1 MSRKSTST
9 ETPPIAEA
17 NTPGDARSGA
27 KPGRRRF
34 RSIIFSRLTRL
45 ILLAN
50 LSGLVVLTAGVL
62 VLGEM
67 RQGLI
72 QARIESLRTQGEL
85 IANVLAEGA
94 TEAAFDPRLDNDA
107 ARAILRALYVPPG
120 VRVRLFAN
128 DGTIVTDS
136 FLLADRVVSRPLPPL
151 EVGALTPDIAFDA
164 DELAPLEA
172 EATLEAEF
180 SRALLGRVVENQR
193 EREDGERVVS
203 VSIPVQH
210 VQAVLGVLTIEAGGV
225 DAIIAAERRAL
236 APFLLVALLVTIA
249 SSMLITFVIAQ
260 PVRRLSVA
268 ADRVRKDGPRR
279 ASIPDLSSRR
289 DEIGDLSVSLNA
301 MTAAIA
307 NRIDTIEAFAADV
320 AHEVKNPLTSI
331 RSALE
336 TLPRVD
342 DVERKTRLLDVMQHD
357 VRRIDRLITDIS
369 NASRLDAELA
379 RAQADPMDIAGL
391 LRQMVELYSDTRRD
405 GEAELLFEPSS
416 AEMVIHGAEATLGQV
431 FRNLIDNA
439 KTFSPE
445 GGCVRVSM
453 SAIKAPAG
461 SSGRRPGV
469 RVTIE
474 DDGPGV
480 PEGDLEKIFDRFYT
494 ERPKGV
500 AFGSHSGLGLAIA
513 RQIVEAHGGRIWV
526 ENRTGAEGAILG
538 ARFLVELPYRS
549 G

>member
-1 MSRKSTST
+1 MSASKSSADSSNPVPGTADA
-9 ETPPIAEA
+9 TP
-17 NTPGDARSGA
+17 
-27 KPGRRRF
+27 RRRRP

-50 LSGLVVLTAGVL
+50 LIGLVVLTAGVL
-62 VLGEM
+62 VLGEL

-94 TEAAFDPRLDNDA
+94 TEAAFEPRLDTDA

-136 FLLADRVVSRPLPPL
+136 FLLADQVVSRPLPP
-151 EVGALTPDIAFDA
+151 VDALTPDLAFDA

-172 EATLEAEF
+172 EVTLEAEF
-180 SRALLGRVVENQR
+180 SRALLGRIVENQR
-193 EREDGERVVS
+193 LREDGERVVS
-203 VSIPVQH
+203 VSVPVRH
-210 VQAVLGVLTIEAGGV
+210 VQAVLGVLTVEAGGV

-249 SSMLITFVIAQ
+249 SSMLITYFIAQ
-260 PVRRLSVA
+260 PVRLLSVA
-268 ADRVRKDGPRR
+268 ADRVRREGPRR
-279 ASIPDLSSRR
+279 ATIPDLSARR
-289 DEIGDLSVSLNA
+289 DEIGDLSVSLNT

-307 NRIDTIEAFAADV
+307 NRIDSIEAFAADV

-342 DVERKTRLLDVMQHD
+342 DAERKARLLEVMQHD

-379 RAQADPMDIAGL
+379 RARAEPMDIARMLREMVGL
-391 LRQMVELYSDTRRD
+391 YGDTRRD
-405 GEAELLFEPSS
+405 GDAELVFETNQD
-416 AEMVIHGAEATLGQV
+416 EMLIHGAEAPLGQV

-439 KTFSPE
+439 KTFSPD
-445 GGCVRVSM
+445 GGCVRVAL
-453 SAIKAPAG
+453 SAFKA
-461 SSGRRPGV
+461 SGGRSGGRPGA
-469 RVTIE
+469 RVAIE

-480 PEGDLEKIFDRFYT
+480 PADDLEKIFERFYT
-494 ERPKGV
+494 ERPKGA

-526 ENRTGAEGAILG
+526 ENRVGPDGAVLG
-538 ARFLVELPYRS
+538 ARFLVELPPGS